1 MIKAFLSGVL
11 AGLLI
16 AVMLYIAI
24 ANGDD
29 DD

>member
-1 MIKAFLSGVL
+1 MIKVFLSGVL

>member
-1 MIKAFLSGVL
+1 MIKVFLSGVL
-11 AGLLI
+11 AGLLL
-16 AVMLYIAI
+16 AVMLYIAL

>member
-1 MIKAFLSGVL
+1 MMKVFLSGVL

-16 AVMLYIAI
+16 AVMLYIALTK
-24 ANGDD
+24 GDD